1 VRKDIEQL
9 YHISQKPK
17 RHIIG
22 LMSGTSLDGLDI
34 ALCEISG
41 CGSSTE
47 VILKHFK
54 TADYSEEVKSKIRTV
69 FAKSQVSLEYLT
81 LLNPWIGNYHGKLV
95 NQALK
100 EWQVNPNDIDAIASH
115 GQTIY
120 HCPQHQHDLE
130 DFANATLQ
138 IGDGDHLAFETGI
151 LTLSDFRQ
159 KHIAAGGEG
168 APLAQF
174 GDYFCFSSNTEHR
187 ILLNLGGIANITYLP
202 KAGSFDDI
210 LCSDLGPG
218 NTIMDAYMQ
227 KHFDLAFDSDGAI
240 SSKGRVNLA
249 LLSELLDTDFAELNL
264 PKSTGPEVFNLAYLQ
279 AAQEGSN
286 TTHLKHE
293 DVMATLCE
301 LSALLI
307 AEQLNQLSEDKEINV
322 YASGGGVHNPTLI
335 ERIKELVSTRV
346 VIERSNK
353 INLDPDA
360 KEAILFAVL
369 ANECLVGKSI
379 EFGVSMGKLSFP
391 E

>member
-9 YHISQKPK
+9 YHISEKPK
-17 RHIIG
+17 RQIIG

-34 ALCEISG
+34 ALCEITGSG
-41 CGSSTE
+41 TNTE
-47 VILKHFK
+47 VTLKHF
-54 TADYSEEVKSKIRTV
+54 TTVDYPDEVKSKIRTV
-69 FAKSQVSLEYLT
+69 FAKPQVSLEYLT
-81 LLNPWIGNYHGKLV
+81 LLNPWIGKYHGQLI

-100 EWQVNPNDIDAIASH
+100 AWQVNPKEIDAIASH

-120 HCPQHQHDLE
+120 HCPKHQHAFE

-138 IGDGDHLAFETGI
+138 IGDGDHLAVETGI
-151 LTLSDFRQ
+151 VTLSDFRQ

-187 ILLNLGGIANITYLP
+187 VLLNLGGIANITYLP
-202 KAGSFDDI
+202 KAGSFNEI

-227 KHFDLAFDSDGAI
+227 KYFDQAFDSDGAI
-240 SSKGRVNLA
+240 SSKGSVNQA
-249 LLSELLDTDFAELNL
+249 LLFKLLDNDFVELGL
-264 PKSTGPEVFNLAYLQ
+264 PKSTGPEVFNLDYLQ
-279 AAQEGSN
+279 AAQQESN
-286 TTHLKHE
+286 TAHLKHE

-307 AEQLNQLSEDKEINV
+307 AEQLNHLSENIELNV
-322 YASGGGVHNPTLI
+322 YASGGGVHNPLLMQRIQELSSDKVLI
-335 ERIKELVSTRV
+335 SSSDEIS
-346 VIERSNK
+346 
-353 INLDPDA
+353 LDPDA

-369 ANECLVGKSI
+369 ANECLVGTST

-391 E
+391 N

>member
-1 VRKDIEQL
+1 MRKNIEQL
-9 YHISQKPK
+9 YHVSQKPK
-17 RHIIG
+17 RQIIG

-41 CGSSTE
+41 CGTSTE
-47 VILKHFK
+47 VTLKHFK
-54 TADYSEEVKSKIRTV
+54 TVDYPDEVKSKIRTV
-69 FAKSQVSLEYLT
+69 FAKPQVSLEYLT
-81 LLNPWIGNYHGKLV
+81 LLNPWIGKYHGQLI

-100 EWQVNPNDIDAIASH
+100 AWQVNPKDIDAIASH

-120 HCPQHQHDLE
+120 HCPQHQHDFK

-138 IGDGDHLAFETGI
+138 IGDGDHLAVETGI
-151 LTLSDFRQ
+151 VTLSDFRQ

-202 KAGSFDDI
+202 KSGFFDDI

-227 KHFDLAFDSDGAI
+227 KHFDRAFDSDGAI
-240 SSKGRVNLA
+240 SSKGSVNQA
-249 LLSELLDTDFAELNL
+249 LLSKLLDNDFVELGL
-264 PKSTGPEVFNLAYLQ
+264 PKSTGPEVFNLDYLQ

-307 AEQLNQLSEDKEINV
+307 AEQLNYLSEDEELNV
-322 YASGGGVHNPTLI
+322 YASGGGVHNPTLMQ
-335 ERIKELVSTRV
+335 RIKKLSSDKVLISSSDE
-346 VIERSNK
+346 
-353 INLDPDA
+353 INLNPDA

-369 ANECLVGKSI
+369 ANECLVGKST

-391 E
+391 N

>member
-1 VRKDIEQL
+1 MRKDIEQI

-54 TADYSEEVKSKIRTV
+54 TADYPEEVKSKIRTV

-81 LLNPWIGNYHGKLV
+81 LLNPWIGKYHGKLV

-120 HCPQHQHDLE
+120 HCPQYQHDFE

-322 YASGGGVHNPTLI
+322 YTSGGGVHNPTLI
-335 ERIKELVSTRV
+335 ERIKELVSARV

>member
-1 VRKDIEQL
+1 MRKDIEQL
-9 YHISQKPK
+9 YHVSQKSK
-17 RHIIG
+17 RQIIG

-41 CGSSTE
+41 CGTSTE
-47 VILKHFK
+47 VTLKHFK
-54 TADYSEEVKSKIRTV
+54 TVDYPDEVKSKIRTV
-69 FAKSQVSLEYLT
+69 FAKPQVSLEYLT
-81 LLNPWIGNYHGKLV
+81 LLNPWIGKYHGLLI

-100 EWQVNPNDIDAIASH
+100 DWQVNPKDIDAIASH

-120 HCPQHQHDLE
+120 HCPKHQHDFE
-130 DFANATLQ
+130 DFSNATLQ
-138 IGDGDHLAFETGI
+138 IGDGDHLAVETGI

-187 ILLNLGGIANITYLP
+187 VLLNLGGIANITYLP
-202 KAGSFDDI
+202 QAGSFNDI

-218 NTIMDAYMQ
+218 NTIMDAYML
-227 KHFDLAFDSDGAI
+227 KHFDQAFDIDGAI
-240 SSKGRVNLA
+240 SSKGSVNQA
-249 LLSELLDTDFAELNL
+249 LLSKLLDNDFVELGL
-264 PKSTGPEVFNLAYLQ
+264 PKSTGPEVFNLDYLQ
-279 AAQEGSN
+279 AAQEESN
-286 TTHLKHE
+286 TTYLKHE

-307 AEQLNQLSEDKEINV
+307 AEQLNYLSESKKLNV
-322 YASGGGVHNPTLI
+322 YASGGGVHNPVLMQRIQELSSDKVLI
-335 ERIKELVSTRV
+335 SSSDE
-346 VIERSNK
+346 
-353 INLDPDA
+353 INLNPDA

-369 ANECLVGKSI
+369 ANECLVGTST

-391 E
+391 N

>member
-1 VRKDIEQL
+1 VRKDIEKL
-9 YHISQKPK
+9 YQISQKPK

-41 CGSSTE
+41 CGTSTE
-47 VILKHFK
+47 VTLKHFK
-54 TADYSEEVKSKIRTV
+54 TVDYRDEVKSKIRTV
-69 FAKSQVSLEYLT
+69 FARPKVSLEYLT
-81 LLNPWIGNYHGKLV
+81 LLNSWIGKYHGQLI

-100 EWQVNPNDIDAIASH
+100 AWQVNPKDIDAIASH

-120 HCPQHQHDLE
+120 HCPKHQHDFE
-130 DFANATLQ
+130 DFGNATLQ
-138 IGDGDHLAFETGI
+138 IGDGDHLAVETGI

-174 GDYFCFSSNTEHR
+174 GDYFCFSSNSEHR
-187 ILLNLGGIANITYLP
+187 VLLNLGGIANITYLP
-202 KAGSFDDI
+202 KAGSFNDI

-227 KHFDLAFDSDGAI
+227 MHFGQAFDVDGAV
-240 SSKGRVNLA
+240 SEKGQVNQA
-249 LLSELLDTDFAELNL
+249 LLSALLAHHFVKLKL

-279 AAQEGSN
+279 AAQKDSS
-286 TTHLKHE
+286 TTDISHE

-301 LSALLI
+301 FSATLI
-307 AEQLNQLSEDKEINV
+307 AEQLNYLSEDEELNV
-322 YASGGGVHNPTLI
+322 FASGGGVHNPVLMK
-335 ERIKELVSTRV
+335 RIKTL
-346 VIERSNK
+346 SNDQVLISSSAK
-353 INLDPDA
+353 ISLNPDA

-369 ANECLVGKSI
+369 ANECLVGTST

-391 E
+391 N

>member
-17 RHIIG
+17 RQIIG

-34 ALCEISG
+34 ALCEITGSG
-41 CGSSTE
+41 TNTE
-47 VILKHFK
+47 VTLKHF
-54 TADYSEEVKSKIRTV
+54 TTVDYPDEVKSKIRTV
-69 FAKSQVSLEYLT
+69 FAKPQVSLEYLT
-81 LLNPWIGNYHGKLV
+81 LLNPWIGKYHGQLI

-100 EWQVNPNDIDAIASH
+100 AWQVNPKEIDAIASH

-120 HCPQHQHDLE
+120 HCPKHQHAFE

-138 IGDGDHLAFETGI
+138 IGDGDHLAVETGI

-187 ILLNLGGIANITYLP
+187 VLLNLGGIANITYLP
-202 KAGSFDDI
+202 KSGCFDDI

-218 NTIMDAYMQ
+218 NTIMDAFMQ
-227 KHFDLAFDSDGAI
+227 KHFDQAFDSDGAI
-240 SSKGRVNLA
+240 SSKGSVNQA
-249 LLSELLDTDFAELNL
+249 LLSKLLDMDFVELDL

-286 TTHLKHE
+286 TIHLKHE

-307 AEQLNQLSEDKEINV
+307 AKKLNHLSENKELNV
-322 YASGGGVHNPTLI
+322 YASGGGVHNPILMQRIQELSNDKVLI
-335 ERIKELVSTRV
+335 SSSDE
-346 VIERSNK
+346 

-369 ANECLVGKSI
+369 ANECLVGTST

-391 E
+391 N

>member
-1 VRKDIEQL
+1 MRKDIEQL

-17 RHIIG
+17 RQIIG

-41 CGSSTE
+41 CGTSTE
-47 VILKHFK
+47 VTLKHFK
-54 TADYSEEVKSKIRTV
+54 TVDYPNEVKSKIRTV
-69 FAKSQVSLEYLT
+69 FSKSQVSLEYLT
-81 LLNPWIGNYHGKLV
+81 LLNPWIGKYHGQLI

-100 EWQVNPNDIDAIASH
+100 AWQVNPKDIAAIASH

-120 HCPQHQHDLE
+120 HCPQHQHDFE
-130 DFANATLQ
+130 NFGNATLQ
-138 IGDGDHLAFETGI
+138 IGDGDHLAVETGI
-151 LTLSDFRQ
+151 VTLSDFRQ

-174 GDYFCFSSNTEHR
+174 GDYFCFSSNSEHR
-187 ILLNLGGIANITYLP
+187 VLLNLGGIANITYLP
-202 KAGSFDDI
+202 KAGSFDDM

-227 KHFDLAFDSDGAI
+227 KHFDQAFDSDGAT

-279 AAQEGSN
+279 TAQECSN

-307 AEQLNQLSEDKEINV
+307 AEQLNYLSESKKLKV
-322 YASGGGVHNPTLI
+322 YASGGGVHNPILI
-335 ERIKELVSTRV
+335 ERIQELVSTDV
-346 VIERSNK
+346 VIENSKK
-353 INLDPDA
+353 IDLDPDA

-369 ANECLVGKSI
+369 ANECLVGNST

>member
-1 VRKDIEQL
+1 MRKDIEQL

-17 RHIIG
+17 RQIIG

-41 CGSSTE
+41 CGTNTQ
-47 VILKHFK
+47 VTLKHFK
-54 TADYSEEVKSKIRTV
+54 TVDYPNEVKSKIRMV
-69 FAKSQVSLEYLT
+69 FAKPTVSLEYLT
-81 LLNPWIGNYHGKLV
+81 LLNPWIGKYHGQLI

-100 EWQVNPNDIDAIASH
+100 DWQVNAKDIDAIASH

-120 HCPQHQHDLE
+120 HCPQHQHDFK

-138 IGDGDHLAFETGI
+138 IGDGDHLAVETGI

-187 ILLNLGGIANITYLP
+187 VLLNLGGIANITYLP
-202 KAGSFDDI
+202 QAGSFNDI

-227 KHFDLAFDSDGAI
+227 KHFDQAFDNDGAI
-240 SSKGRVNLA
+240 SSKGSVNQA
-249 LLSELLDTDFAELNL
+249 LLSKLLDNDFVELGL
-264 PKSTGPEVFNLAYLQ
+264 PKSTGPEVFNLDYLQ
-279 AAQEGSN
+279 AAQEESN

-307 AEQLNQLSEDKEINV
+307 AEQLNYLSESKKLNV
-322 YASGGGVHNPTLI
+322 YASGGGVHNPTLMQ
-335 ERIKELVSTRV
+335 RIKELSSDKVLISSSDE
-346 VIERSNK
+346 ISLN
-353 INLDPDA
+353 PDA

-369 ANECLVGKSI
+369 ANECLVGTSI

-391 E
+391 N

>member
-1 VRKDIEQL
+1 MRKNIEQL
-9 YHISQKPK
+9 YHVSQKPK

-41 CGSSTE
+41 CGTGTK
-47 VILKHFK
+47 VTLKHFK
-54 TADYSEEVKSKIRTV
+54 TVDYPDEVKSKIRTV
-69 FAKSQVSLEYLT
+69 FAKPQVSLEYLT
-81 LLNPWIGNYHGKLV
+81 LLNPWIGKYHGQLI

-100 EWQVNPNDIDAIASH
+100 AWQVNPKDIDAIASH

-120 HCPQHQHDLE
+120 HCPKHQHEFE
-130 DFANATLQ
+130 DFGNATLQ
-138 IGDGDHLAFETGI
+138 IGDGDHLAVETDI

-174 GDYFCFSSNTEHR
+174 GDYFCFSSNSEHR
-187 ILLNLGGIANITYLP
+187 VLLNLGGIANITYLP
-202 KAGSFDDI
+202 KAGSFNDM

-227 KHFDLAFDSDGAI
+227 KHFDQAFDSDGVI
-240 SSKGRVNLA
+240 SSKGCVNQA
-249 LLSELLDTDFAELNL
+249 LLSKLLDDDFVGLEL

-279 AAQEGSN
+279 TAQEGSN

-307 AEQLNQLSEDKEINV
+307 AKQLNHLSENKELNV
-322 YASGGGVHNPTLI
+322 YASGGGVHNPILMQ
-335 ERIKELVSTRV
+335 RIQGLVSTDV
-346 VIERSNK
+346 VIENSNK
-353 INLDPDA
+353 IDLDPDA

-369 ANECLVGKSI
+369 ANECLVGNSI

-391 E
+391 N

>member
-1 VRKDIEQL
+1 
-9 YHISQKPK
+9 
-17 RHIIG
+17 
-22 LMSGTSLDGLDI
+22 MT
-34 ALCEISG
+34 
-41 CGSSTE
+41 
-47 VILKHFK
+47 LKHFK
-54 TADYSEEVKSKIRTV
+54 TVDYPDEVKSKIRTV
-69 FAKSQVSLEYLT
+69 FAKPQVSLEYLT
-81 LLNPWIGNYHGKLV
+81 LLNPWIGKYHGKLV

-120 HCPQHQHDLE
+120 HCPKHQHDFE

-138 IGDGDHLAFETGI
+138 IGDGDHLAVETGI

-174 GDYFCFSSNTEHR
+174 GDYFCFSSNSEHR

-202 KAGSFDDI
+202 KAGSFDDM

-227 KHFDLAFDSDGAI
+227 KHFDHAFDTDGTI
-240 SSKGRVNLA
+240 SSKGRVNQA
-249 LLSELLDTDFAELNL
+249 LLSKLLDNDFVGLEL

-279 AAQEGSN
+279 AAQEGSK

-307 AEQLNQLSEDKEINV
+307 AEQLNYLSESKKQNV
-322 YASGGGVHNPTLI
+322 YASGGGVHNPTLMQ
-335 ERIKELVSTRV
+335 RIQALVSTDV
-346 VIERSNK
+346 VIESSNK
-353 INLDPDA
+353 IDLDPDA

-369 ANECLVGKSI
+369 ANECLVGKST
-379 EFGVSMGKLSFP
+379 EFGVSMGKMSFP
-391 E
+391 N

>member
-1 VRKDIEQL
+1 MRKNIEQL
-9 YHISQKPK
+9 YYVSQKPK
-17 RHIIG
+17 RQIIG

-41 CGSSTE
+41 CGTSTE
-47 VILKHFK
+47 VTLKHFK
-54 TADYSEEVKSKIRTV
+54 TVDYPDEVKSKIRTV
-69 FAKSQVSLEYLT
+69 FAKPQVSLEYLT
-81 LLNPWIGNYHGKLV
+81 LLNPWIGKYHGKLV

-120 HCPQHQHDLE
+120 HCPKHQHDFK

-138 IGDGDHLAFETGI
+138 IGDGDHLAVETGI

-174 GDYFCFSSNTEHR
+174 GDYFCFSSNSEHR

-202 KAGSFDDI
+202 KAGSFDDM

-227 KHFDLAFDSDGAI
+227 KHFDHAFDTDGTI
-240 SSKGRVNLA
+240 SSKGRVNQA
-249 LLSELLDTDFAELNL
+249 LLSKLLDNDFVGLEL

-279 AAQEGSN
+279 AAQEGSK

-307 AEQLNQLSEDKEINV
+307 AEQLNHLSKSKKQNV
-322 YASGGGVHNPTLI
+322 YASGGGVHNPTLMQ
-335 ERIKELVSTRV
+335 RIQRLVSTDV
-346 VIERSNK
+346 VIENSNK
-353 INLDPDA
+353 IDLDPDA

-369 ANECLVGKSI
+369 ANECLVGKST
-379 EFGVSMGKLSFP
+379 EFGVSMGKMSFP
-391 E
+391 N